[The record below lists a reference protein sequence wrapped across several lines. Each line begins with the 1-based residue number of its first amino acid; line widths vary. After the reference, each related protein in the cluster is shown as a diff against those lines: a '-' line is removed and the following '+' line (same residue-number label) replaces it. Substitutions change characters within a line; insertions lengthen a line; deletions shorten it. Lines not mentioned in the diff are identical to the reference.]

1 MYSIKEEDE
10 ELFENTFRNSIQNF
24 EEENKKEILLKNNNT
39 SGLIESNED
48 DNLENQLNFIQ
59 PIIYKEENDNNENNK
74 IIEYTFKI
82 ILLGDSLVGKTS
94 FVNRFVSNKFEKYQ
108 CTINIQNYKKQIK
121 IDKST
126 LVNLTIWDTAGQE
139 KFRSLTKQYY
149 HDSQGAII
157 MFDITDKNSFL
168 KVESWINELI
178 EYGPKDCSIIL
189 IGNKTDLNH
198 QRVIDF
204 NEGNKLAEKYHILFC
219 EVSAKLGSNINQAF
233 EQLSSI
239 IINKQIKE
247 GNFNYDG
254 NNENN
259 IDLIDD
265 DFHIQNKKKC
275 CI

>member
-24 EEENKKEILLKNNNT
+24 EEENKKDILLKNNNT

-94 FVNRFVSNKFEKYQ
+94 FVNRFISNKFENYQ
-108 CTINIQNYKKQIK
+108 CSINIQNYEKKLK
-121 IDKST
+121 IDNST
-126 LVNLTIWDTAGQE
+126 FVNLIIWDTIGQE

-149 HDSQGAII
+149 HDSHGAII

-168 KVESWINELI
+168 KTESWINDFI
-178 EYGPKDCSIIL
+178 DYGPKNCSIIL
-189 IGNKTDLNH
+189 IGNKSDLN
-198 QRVIDF
+198 QKREIDF

-219 EVSAKLGSNINQAF
+219 EVSAKIGNNVNLAFEKLCSFIIEKQNNEKGINQNNKSNIDT
-233 EQLSSI
+233 I
-239 IINKQIKE
+239 DT
-247 GNFNYDG
+247 NF
-254 NNENN
+254 
-259 IDLIDD
+259 
-265 DFHIQNKKKC
+265 HVQKKKKC
-275 CI
+275 CN

>member
-1 MYSIKEEDE
+1 MYAIKEEDE
-10 ELFENTFRNSIQNF
+10 DLIENTYQENVKILEEDNQNDIF
-24 EEENKKEILLKNNNT
+24 EKKNT
-39 SGLIESNED
+39 SIINEP
-48 DNLENQLNFIQ
+48 NIENQLNFIE
-59 PIIYKEENDNNENNK
+59 PIIYKNENNDNNNEK
-74 IIEYTFKI
+74 KTIIEYSFKI

-149 HDSQGAII
+149 QDAQGAII

-168 KVESWINELI
+168 KVESWINEI
-178 EYGPKDCSIIL
+178 FEYGAKNCSIIL

>member
-1 MYSIKEEDE
+1 MYAIKEEDE
-10 ELFENTFRNSIQNF
+10 DLFENTFRNSIQKV
-24 EEENKKEILLKNNNT
+24 EEENNNNNFLIYNN
-39 SGLIESNED
+39 SKVIESNND
-48 DNLENQLNFIQ
+48 DNIIDNQLNFIE
-59 PIIYKEENDNNENNK
+59 PIIYKEDNNDNENNK
-74 IIEYTFKI
+74 IIEYSFKV
-82 ILLGDSLVGKTS
+82 ILLGYSLVGKTS

-149 HDSQGAII
+149 QDAQGAII

-168 KVESWINELI
+168 KVESWINEI
-178 EYGPKDCSIIL
+178 FEYGAKNCSIIL